1 MLFIRSLFCLAGL
14 FSICLSSLLV
24 AENKKPNVIV
34 FLVDDYDKYETS
46 VYGGKALTP
55 NLDRMAREG
64 MIFHHA
70 HVTSTVC
77 TPSRYT
83 FLTGRYAGS
92 SYCKK
97 YLDLF
102 PKGLQASPG
111 FNVELEPDNM
121 NVGGVFSNNGYAT
134 GFVGKYH
141 VGPDVSDKSLQ
152 RKYGLVDD
160 PKNVTF
166 SEEVNRMKFSNE
178 KGYRKMVMERGFT
191 WVKNLYWSNTK
202 SPFQYHNPE
211 WTIAAAVE
219 FLELHKD
226 KPFYLH
232 YCTTLLHGPNGQWL
246 KSLDFPKVTGEG
258 IIGQELGVMPPRKSV
273 MERISKA
280 GLTENEAGYLWM
292 DDSLGV
298 LLDKLEELGIAEN
311 TLVLFTA
318 DHGSGNKG
326 SLYKEKGTEVP
337 CLIRWPAQV
346 PAGIRCDELIQNTD
360 FVPTWFDVAG
370 IHPPDDY
377 KMDGTSIAPLFEK
390 PDAPVRSHVYAEL
403 GAARS
408 VKTKQFSYLALR
420 YTKEQV
426 EGVRKR
432 ERSYLREVSGLDGG
446 ASSRAVLGNP
456 DALSFDQLYDLRL
469 KAESRVNLAG
479 KNLHSSTLESMKST
493 LAAELRRFPNRPY
506 GEFVPG
512 GNAMPGTGYEDVFEI
527 MRNYGNENKKKGK
540 KK

>member
-1 MLFIRSLFCLAGL
+1 MIGFRHGFLSLALLATC
-14 FSICLSSLLV
+14 IAAV
-24 AENKKPNVIV
+24 IDAAHKKPNVIV

-46 VYGGKALTP
+46 VYGGNALTP

-64 MIFHHA
+64 MTFLNA

-97 YLDLF
+97 YMDLF
-102 PKGLQASPG
+102 PEGFQASPG

-121 NVGGVFSNNGYAT
+121 NVGAVFSKNGYAA

-141 VGPDVSDKSLQ
+141 VGPDVGDKVLQ
-152 RKYGLVDD
+152 KKYGLSEE
-160 PKNVTF
+160 PKNVPF
-166 SEEVNRMKFSNE
+166 SEKVNEVKFRNE
-178 KGYRKMVMERGFT
+178 KAYREMVKERGFT
-191 WVKNLYWSNTK
+191 WVKNLYWTNTK

-211 WTIAAAVE
+211 WTIAAAVD
-219 FLELHKD
+219 FLEEHKD

-232 YCTTLLHGPNGQWL
+232 YCTTLLHGPNGQWH
-246 KSLDFPKVTGEG
+246 KSLGFPKVTGEG
-258 IIGQELGVMPPRKSV
+258 ILEKELGVMPSRKTV
-273 MERISKA
+273 MERIHKA

-298 LLDKLEELGIAEN
+298 LLDKLDELGIAQD

-337 CLIRWPAQV
+337 CLIRWPA
-346 PAGIRCDELIQNTD
+346 GISGGVRCDELIQNTD
-360 FVPTWFDVAG
+360 FVPTWFDVADAKL
-370 IHPPDDY
+370 PDEY
-377 KMDGTSIAPLFEK
+377 KMDGVSITPLFEK
-390 PDAPVRSHVYAEL
+390 SDVPVRSHVYAEL

-408 VKTKQFSYLALR
+408 VKTKRFSYLTLR
-420 YTKEQV
+420 YTQEQV
-426 EGVRKR
+426 EGVRKG
-432 ERSYLREVSGLDGG
+432 ERSHLRDVSGLDGG
-446 ASSRAVLGNP
+446 TSSRAVLGNP
-456 DALSFDQLYDLRL
+456 SALSYDQLYDLDQ
-469 KAESRVNLAG
+469 KAESRVNLAR
-479 KNLHSSTLESMKST
+479 KKRHSATLESMKST

-512 GNAMPGTGYEDVFEI
+512 GNAIPGSGYDDVFEKV
-527 MRNYGNENKKKGK
+527 RAYVETDKKRGK